1 MSVNSTRSSL
11 NSRRKINTSSTARVR
26 REVSYSRRK
35 HFVSEQEAYLFV
47 LRAALITHLLQP
59 RARRLQ
65 HVAPAPAA
73 KTAAQRP
80 STSINDLVKDL
91 SLIRDSKSTKLPHG
105 FPTEL
110 EKRITGVLVG
120 KERMPEYID
129 PLVKRTFAAFLNEF
143 MNPVFRKAAEKDRR
157 VEDLL
162 LIFFSKAT
170 SELQKGKA
178 ADDDNWKLM
187 VDRHVALFVRLVS
200 STLKSNDWSRERPEL
215 ATRLQDLESK
225 LLIHSQ
231 DLAHTT
237 RNGASTGATIEV
249 EAPIS
254 YELKDMPGVLRV
266 ANMFGKTYDQ
276 VQADIDS
283 NKAVWTAA
291 AALKDLKLY
300 QTNLSLNSSRTLNR
314 DDFDQQDMYEIWK
327 KAEVHDLM
335 QMMLAIMQAF
345 PDLAKNS
352 SVASV
357 PLQTNKPLP
366 PTFQPEYDG
375 SLGGPSYIDDTPI
388 DVSNLNLNDTSQR
401 DTYENDTPFTFIPS
415 DPRAYYAAVLRR
427 ALSNDIGDNQEGPL
441 NAEDGSG
448 PGKLLSKQSTDIL
461 NEVAVRWRVPQSSRL
476 VLFLEVIRDKFQNR
490 EITLETLDQAF
501 AFLKENQVES
511 KTNSKQNTSATPG
524 AAFDRSRW
532 TLTDY
537 GQNQEILSSVHDM
550 LLRELYDLMQFC
562 YESKPPSVG
571 PVMYILENH
580 IYDDPLFSR
589 SPEDL
594 DGFSNALEQALS
606 TKAREAYTNMLSKHV
621 PEEADR
627 WEFFHVIQL
636 GKAVVTLCDK
646 IQKRY
651 RKNPAVMGVSPLTI
665 LVQQMLPSFAAD
677 ARDLVARVI
686 ELAKAR
692 DEDVPIED
700 GFDLYK
706 ELVQIRGVHAQALPG
721 VPFGFHIEEQLADF
735 VWRWI
740 ALTDAKMG
748 QWVEEAVKQDDFKPK
763 ISGDDVDS
771 QRHTSSALDMF
782 RSFNQSI
789 DQITNLEW
797 DNDLQYAKFMTAI
810 SKSIGAAVCK
820 YCELLEIKFVREME
834 KPTVEQQAVAR
845 QTTQEKWMQM
855 ARETLASKE
864 KVEPFQF
871 VSETLVKLNNI
882 EYTTVNL
889 DKLEKEINVDAC
901 AEIIQKNTPPVPKI
915 RQPTK
920 FVFTI
925 KIIEAEDLRACDMNG
940 YSDPYVVLG
949 DEYQKRLAKTRI
961 ISANLNPRWDESV
974 DIITSGPLNIIA
986 TIWDWDALG
995 DHDCVGRTTLK
1006 LDPSHFNDFLP
1017 KEYWLDLDTQGRL
1030 LLRVSM
1036 EGERD
1041 DIQFHF
1047 GKTFRQLK
1055 RTERDMT
1062 RKITD
1067 KLLAFIQQ
1075 SLSRRTL
1082 KSVLGQGI
1090 SVSSVRALAGG
1101 YFQRA
1106 QGRPTSIVQS
1116 QQQLDPALVLRPLF
1130 DYFDENFAI
1139 MKQTLTDP
1147 SMIMVMTRLWKEVL
1161 TTLEALLVPALSDKP
1176 SQQRALTSQEVDV
1189 VYKWLKLL
1197 FDFFHAEGDGIPLD
1211 VLRSPKYH
1219 DLQNLNFFYFETTEN
1234 LIRTSERM
1242 ASQTMARQQSRQDS
1256 TFNNRLSAPSSTM
1269 APPFGFGGAAFGV
1282 PANRRAKS
1290 VMLSRN
1296 LGTIKK
1302 AKEEKRKEAQ
1312 AEPSDDM
1319 ILRILRMRPE
1329 AERYLKDRSRQKER
1343 LAAHAAAEMIVRQ
1356 SILAQRTDGM
1366 SRGRQ

>member
-1 MSVNSTRSSL
+1 MSVNSTHSPIS
-11 NSRRKINTSSTARVR
+11 SRRKHNASLSNRVR
-26 REVSYSRRK
+26 REQSYSKRK
-35 HFVSEQEAYLFV
+35 HLVTDQEAYSFA

-65 HVAPAPAA
+65 HVAPAPAT
-73 KTAAQRP
+73 KPVVQRS
-80 STSINDLVKDL
+80 STSINDLVKDF
-91 SLIRDSKSTKLPHG
+91 SLIRDSKSTRFPHG
-105 FPTEL
+105 FPAEL
-110 EKRITGVLVG
+110 DKRITGVLVG
-120 KERMPEYID
+120 KERMPEYND

-143 MNPVFRKAAEKDRR
+143 KNPVFRKSAEKDRR

-178 ADDDNWKLM
+178 QDDDHWKLM
-187 VDRHVALFVRLVS
+187 VDRHVALFVRLIS
-200 STLKSNDWSRERPEL
+200 STLKSNDWSRDRPEL

-225 LLIHSQ
+225 LLVHSQ

-237 RNGASTGATIEV
+237 PKNGTSSGTTIEV
-249 EAPIS
+249 EVPVS
-254 YELKDMPGVLRV
+254 YEVKDMPGALRV
-266 ANMFGKTYDQ
+266 ANIFGKTYDD
-276 VQADIDS
+276 VQADIDA
-283 NKAVWTAA
+283 NKAVWTPE

-300 QTNLSLNSSRTLNR
+300 QMHLSLNSTRTLNR
-314 DDFDQQDMYEIWK
+314 DDFAHQDVYEVWK
-327 KAEVHDLM
+327 KAEVHDLT
-335 QMMLAIMQAF
+335 QMMLAIIQAY
-345 PDLAKNS
+345 PELAKTS
-352 SVASV
+352 STTTIPAAN
-357 PLQTNKPLP
+357 NKPLP
-366 PTFQPEYDG
+366 PNPEIDQELRRN
-375 SLGGPSYIDDTPI
+375 STHLDDVLHVDISNLGLSETSTRDSFTDDDTPF
-388 DVSNLNLNDTSQR
+388 V
-401 DTYENDTPFTFIPS
+401 FIPPE
-415 DPRAYYAAVLRR
+415 PRAYYAAVLRK
-427 ALSNDIGDNQEGPL
+427 ALSNDIVDEELQPSTSEDNGAQI
-441 NAEDGSG
+441 
-448 PGKLLSKQSTDIL
+448 KLLSKQSTEVL
-461 NEVAVRWRVPQSSRL
+461 NEIALRWRVPQFSRL
-476 VLFLEVIRDKFQNR
+476 VLFLDVIRDKFQNR
-490 EITLETLDQAF
+490 EISLETLDQAF
-501 AFLKENQVES
+501 IFIKEPQIDS
-511 KTNSKQNTSATPG
+511 KSNNKTGAQSAQENL
-524 AAFDRSRW
+524 FDRSRW
-532 TLTDY
+532 TSTDTVH
-537 GQNQEILSSVHDM
+537 NQEILSSIHDM

-571 PVMYILENH
+571 PVMFILENH

-589 SPEDL
+589 APEDL
-594 DGFSNALEQALS
+594 DGFTNALEQGLQE
-606 TKAREAYTNMLSKHV
+606 KAREAYTGMLSKQV

-636 GKAVVTLCDK
+636 GKAVVALCDK

-651 RKNPAVMGVSPLTI
+651 RKNPSVMGVSPLTV
-665 LVQQMLPSFAAD
+665 LVQQILPSFAAD
-677 ARDLVARVI
+677 ARDLVKRVM
-686 ELAKAR
+686 ELAR
-692 DEDVPIED
+692 GRNEEVPVED
-700 GFDLYK
+700 GFDLYR
-706 ELVQIRGVHAQALPG
+706 ELVQIRGVHAQALPD
-721 VPFGFHIEEQLADF
+721 VPFGFRIEDLLAEF

-740 ALTDAKMG
+740 ALTDSKMN

-763 ISGDDVDS
+763 SGSEDVDS

-789 DQITNLEW
+789 DQIANLEW
-797 DNDLQYAKFMTAI
+797 DDDLQYAKFMTAI
-810 SKSIGAAVCK
+810 SKSIGAAVCR
-820 YCELLEIKFVREME
+820 YCELLENKFVREMD
-834 KPTVEQQAVAR
+834 KPTPEQEAGAR

-871 VSETLVKLNNI
+871 VPETLVKLNNI

-901 AEIIQKNTPPVPKI
+901 ADIIQKNTPPVPKT

-925 KIIEAEDLRACDMNG
+925 KIIEGEDLKACDMNG
-940 YSDPYVVLG
+940 LSDPYVVLG

-961 ISANLNPRWDESV
+961 ISATLNPRWDETV

-1067 KLLAFIQQ
+1067 KLLAYIQQ
-1075 SLSRRTL
+1075 CLSRRALRT
-1082 KSVLGQGI
+1082 VLGQGI

-1106 QGRPTSIVQS
+1106 QGRPPSVAQT
-1116 QQQLDPALVLRPLF
+1116 QQQVDPASALKPLF
-1130 DYFDENFAI
+1130 EYFDENFAI

-1147 SMIMVMTRLWKEVL
+1147 SMLMVMTRLWKEVL
-1161 TTLEALLVPALSDKP
+1161 TTLESLLVPPLSDKP
-1176 SQQRALTSQEVDV
+1176 SQQRPLTSQEVDV
-1189 VYKWLKLL
+1189 VYKWLRLL
-1197 FDFFHAEGDGIPLD
+1197 FDFFHVDGDGVPLD

-1219 DLQNLNFFYFETTEN
+1219 DLQNLNFFYFESTEN

-1242 ASQTMARQQSRQDS
+1242 ASQTMARQQTRQDS
-1256 TFNNRLSAPSSTM
+1256 TFNNRLSAPAASLAS
-1269 APPFGFGGAAFGV
+1269 PFGIGGSISSG
-1282 PANRRAKS
+1282 RRAKS

-1302 AKEEKRKEAQ
+1302 VKEEKRKEAQ

-1356 SILAQRTDGM
+1356 SILAQRNEGL
-1366 SRGRQ
+1366 SRGRH